1 MQFFYYLCNSLFNK
15 LIKMMKKYFL
25 KLFTIMVVTTMGC
38 GFVSCG
44 DDDDDNGTSASD
56 ASDKDSTKRVKSVGD
71 CVFSYKDNGLVD
83 YITIG
88 DLRCDFSYNPN
99 KMVQSYNGKE
109 EAVASFSQNSLG
121 FITQV
126 EVNSKNEEE
135 AMTGSTTIGYDG
147 SGHLVS
153 MKGLFTRNNKGS
165 SEQFTETLTLT
176 WQDDKLMS
184 AVWETEGTDMGYP
197 YHYLETYEY
206 EYAKNL
212 NDYYNKY
219 RQYAPSLI
227 GAYGDGIDEVLAIIK
242 KLGNGPLYLPVSCTH
257 TDNESGYKRSETE
270 QYSYGFNDDG
280 SISYCSV
287 NDRRYVYSY

>member
-1 MQFFYYLCNSLFNK
+1 
-15 LIKMMKKYFL
+15 MMKKYLL

-44 DDDDDNGTSASD
+44 DDDDDNGTPAPD
-56 ASDKDSTKRVKSVGD
+56 VSDKDSSKSVKSMGD
-71 CVFSYKDNGLVD
+71 YIVFYKDNGLVD
-83 YITIG
+83 HVTDG

-109 EAVASFSQNSLG
+109 EVVITFSQNSLG
-121 FITQV
+121 FVTQV
-126 EVNSKNEEE
+126 EVNRKNEEE
-135 AMTGSTTIGYDG
+135 GMTGSSTIDYDA

-153 MKGLFTRNNKGS
+153 VKGLFTRNNKS
-165 SEQFTETLTLT
+165 RSEQSTETLTLT

-184 AVWETEGTDMGYP
+184 AVWETDGTDMGFT
-197 YHYLETYEY
+197 YHNLETYEY

-219 RQYAPSLI
+219 RQYAPSLR

-242 KLGNGPLYLPVSCTH
+242 KFGNGPLYLPVSCTH
-257 TDNESGYKRSETE
+257 TWNENGHKGSETE
-270 QYSYGFNDDG
+270 SYSYGFNDDG

-287 NDRRYVYSY
+287 NDHRYDYSY